1 MSALIEDSPD
11 YADKVTAYLRKN
23 GRRRLNWGALVVG
36 DHLTMTKA
44 TAEQLDRRDLGEV
57 AISLLDALGVPA
69 LALDAI
75 ANRVPWNAPPA
86 AYVEALESL
95 QAVGPDASHPDLG
108 PDAEEPQQG
117 AAT

>member
-1 MSALIEDSPD
+1 MSAQIEEAPD
-11 YADKVTAYLRKN
+11 YAEKVTAYLRKN

-36 DHLTMTKA
+36 GHLTMTKG

-57 AISLLDALGVPA
+57 AISLLGALGVPA

-75 ANRVPWNAPPA
+75 ANRVPWNASPT

-95 QAVGPDASHPDLG
+95 HGAGPEYEPAFVQT
-108 PDAEEPQQG
+108 AEEPQQG